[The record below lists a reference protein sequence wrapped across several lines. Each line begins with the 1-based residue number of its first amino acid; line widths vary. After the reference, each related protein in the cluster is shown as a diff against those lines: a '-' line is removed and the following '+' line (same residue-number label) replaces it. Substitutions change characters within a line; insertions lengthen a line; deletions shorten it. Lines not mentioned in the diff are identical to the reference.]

1 MYIVIF
7 KFKFIIWLKP
17 GKKRTFSSIQ
27 LKRLAKL
34 GIPTNLS
41 PDELTQEQM
50 KEFSRLNIDTKAIMW
65 NRCMDVNDRYLR
77 KITIGQAKTEKGFAR
92 EVI

>member
-1 MYIVIF
+1 
-7 KFKFIIWLKP
+7 
-17 GKKRTFSSIQ
+17 
-27 LKRLAKL
+27 
-34 GIPTNLS
+34 
-41 PDELTQEQM
+41 M